1 MSFLGLMKNKVMER
15 SLNILVLE
23 DSPDDFELIVRTL
36 KKGGLF
42 FQSLCVDSKDEYN
55 NALKS
60 FKPDIILSDHALP
73 QFNSLEAL
81 KLCRRKGLE
90 VPFILVTGTVSEEFA
105 VSTLKQG
112 ADDYILKS
120 NLARLPSAII
130 SALKKKE
137 MEVSRHLAEQDL
149 RQQNVE
155 LVKINKELD
164 SFVYSVSHDI
174 RSPLMSVLGLVNL
187 LQTEGDTIDN
197 KEQLFDMMRTS
208 IHKLDD
214 TLIEIIDY
222 SKNARSEVVPSAV
235 DFNSVI
241 HDSFNHLKFMPGCSE
256 IKKEIEIKDG
266 VIFYSDV
273 YRLKVIFN
281 NLISNS
287 VKYRDKRKESFVKVE
302 IRLTEESAII
312 LFEDNG
318 IGIEQQLLDK
328 IFNMFFRAT
337 DQCEGSGLGLYIVK
351 EAIEKMKGTIGVE
364 SVLGYGTKFRIELP
378 NLKFANS

>member
-1 MSFLGLMKNKVMER
+1 VMEK

-23 DSPDDFELIVRTL
+23 DSHDDFELIIRSL
-36 KKGGLF
+36 KKEGLS
-42 FQSLCVDSKDEYN
+42 FQSLCVDSRDEYS
-55 NALKS
+55 NALSS
-60 FKPDIILSDHALP
+60 FKPDVVLSDHALP
-73 QFNSLEAL
+73 QFNSIEAL
-81 KLCRRKGLE
+81 KLCREKGLDI
-90 VPFILVTGTVSEEFA
+90 PFILVTGTVSEEFA
-105 VSTLKQG
+105 VSTLRQG

-120 NLARLPSAII
+120 NLTRLASAII

-137 MEVSRHLAEQDL
+137 MEISRHLAEQDL

-187 LQTEGDTIDN
+187 LQTEGDKIDN
-197 KEQLFDMMRTS
+197 REQLFDMMRLS

-222 SKNARSEVVPSAV
+222 SKNARSEVIPSQV
-235 DFNSVI
+235 DINAI
-241 HDSFNHLKFMPGCSE
+241 ITESFDHLKFMPGCSD
-256 IKKEIEIKDG
+256 IKKEIETRGDA
-266 VIFYSDV
+266 IFISDAF
-273 YRLKVIFN
+273 RLKVIFN

-287 VKYRDKRKESFVKVE
+287 VKYRDKRKESFVK
-302 IRLTEESAII
+302 IDIIISEESAII

-318 IGIEQQLLDK
+318 IGIEQQLLNK

-337 DQCEGSGLGLYIVK
+337 DQSDGSGLGLYIVK
-351 EAIEKMKGTIGVE
+351 EAIEKMDGKIDVE
-364 SVLGYGTKFRIELP
+364 SVLGVGTRFRIQLP
-378 NLKFANS
+378 NLKV